1 MNQCYESSWQQA
13 FHFPSPIKKV
23 KAMYNAALFGLQPLV
38 EQLLQSEFNVNDTL
52 LQTTVNVDG
61 LVGASGWTALHAA
74 SYARHTA
81 QVKTLVAKG
90 ASIEARATNKD
101 WTPLHVAAETAK
113 EHVVKALVS
122 AGASVHATSSSGTT
136 AFCRATRAWS
146 ATIMEFLYK
155 VGSDINVKTVDHWTP
170 VFEAIELDRE
180 DALDLLLSWGFDL
193 QVLNDLE
200 RIPLSTA
207 ALLLKQPNM
216 IEKIANKLRHEAR
229 TEGPSNFAD
238 RADPDALGWHLDQ
251 CLSDQNVVS
260 VAHLLRER

>member
-1 MNQCYESSWQQA
+1 MRGFASS
-13 FHFPSPIKKV
+13 K
-23 KAMYNAALFGLQPLV
+23 
-38 EQLLQSEFNVNDTL
+38 
-52 LQTTVNVDG
+52 
-61 LVGASGWTALHAA
+61 
-74 SYARHTA
+74 TA

-136 AFCRATRAWS
+136 AFYRATRAWS

-180 DALDLLLSWGFDL
+180 DALDLLLS
-193 QVLNDLE
+193 
-200 RIPLSTA
+200 
-207 ALLLKQPNM
+207 
-216 IEKIANKLRHEAR
+216 
-229 TEGPSNFAD
+229 
-238 RADPDALGWHLDQ
+238 
-251 CLSDQNVVS
+251 
-260 VAHLLRER
+260 